1 MTKRVDINFDIQ
13 ELSFEE
19 AISSGNIST
28 DMDTAPLYVIKDTE
42 AIRGYAARIARL
54 NKTRMHIMF
63 RNDQSPAIKFWMQS
77 KIHGQ
82 AWYVIMDSWFS
93 RRLYTVQALWSEL
106 HTSTANAQKILKD
119 AEDLGLIVKLSA
131 KDLDDKYT
139 ESNEN
144 RAKLVCP
151 TKYSLAAFMAY
162 SYAHAQLSMQA
173 RRDIEEEGLHPAYH
187 EKVRISGI
195 IDQIRTNLSNPTIK
209 EWVSRYFKLF
219 GVSPKV

>member
-1 MTKRVDINFDIQ
+1 MSQIPINLEVA

-19 AISSGNIST
+19 AINGGDIT
-28 DMDTAPLYVIKDTE
+28 KDMSEPALYVISDTE

-54 NKTRMHIMF
+54 NKTRMHIMY

-93 RRLYTVQALWSEL
+93 RRLYTVQSLWSEL

-119 AEDLGLIVKLSA
+119 AEDMELIVKLSP
-131 KDLDDKYT
+131 KDLPDKFI

-173 RRDIEEEGLHPAYH
+173 RQEIHEEGFHPAYS
-187 EKVRISGI
+187 KDIRISGI
-195 IDQIRTNLSNPTIK
+195 IQMIKKNLSNPSISQ
-209 EWVSRYFKLF
+209 WVDRFFKLF
-219 GVSPKV
+219 NISPKV

>member
-1 MTKRVDINFDIQ
+1 MNRVDINFDIK

-19 AISSGNIST
+19 AIEGGEIST
-28 DMDTAPLYVIKDTE
+28 EMDTAPLYVIKETE

-54 NKTRMHIMF
+54 YKTRMHIMY
-63 RNDQSPAIKFWMQS
+63 RNDQSPAVKFWMQS

-119 AEDLGLIVKLSA
+119 AEDLELIVKLTP
-131 KDLDDKYT
+131 KDLDDKYI

-151 TKYSLAAFMAY
+151 TKNSLAAFMAY

-173 RRDIEEEGLHPAYH
+173 RQEIHEEGFHPAYH
-187 EKVRISGI
+187 EKIRISEI
-195 IDQIRTNLSNPTIK
+195 IDQIKTNLSNPTIK

-219 GVSPKV
+219 NISPKV